1 MTYCMI
7 GDMATRVAARDLMV
21 YEFETRCFVT
31 FVEVLLGGKFLNLW
45 GQARRDDNLGCD
57 NRNPEVVCYLIF
69 YVGET
74 Y

>member
-1 MTYCMI
+1 MTYLHDCRY
-7 GDMATRVAARDLMV
+7 GYTSSSTDLMV
-21 YEFETRCFVT
+21 YEFETWCFVT

-45 GQARRDDNLGCD
+45 GQAWCDDNLGCD